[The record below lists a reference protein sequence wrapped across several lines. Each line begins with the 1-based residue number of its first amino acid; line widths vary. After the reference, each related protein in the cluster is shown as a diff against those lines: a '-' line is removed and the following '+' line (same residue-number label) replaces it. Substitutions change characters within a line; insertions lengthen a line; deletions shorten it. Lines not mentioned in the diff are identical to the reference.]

1 MYNYS
6 TIISSD
12 NKSYIGDAKY
22 NGNIINKRNLLADA
36 AEKRGNSWRQ
46 NNNPVSDKDRLIFKI
61 KEIYRNTDKSP
72 PIGLALSNS
81 QTLQSHYNFVK
92 KNQK

>member
-6 TIISSD
+6 AITNSD
-12 NKSYIGDAKY
+12 KKLYNGDAKY
-22 NGNIINKRNLLADA
+22 KSNVINKRNLLADA

-61 KEIYRNTDKSP
+61 QEIYRNTDKSP
-72 PIGLALSNS
+72 PIGLSLSS
-81 QTLQSHYNFVK
+81 LHTLQSHYNFVK
-92 KNQK
+92 KLQK